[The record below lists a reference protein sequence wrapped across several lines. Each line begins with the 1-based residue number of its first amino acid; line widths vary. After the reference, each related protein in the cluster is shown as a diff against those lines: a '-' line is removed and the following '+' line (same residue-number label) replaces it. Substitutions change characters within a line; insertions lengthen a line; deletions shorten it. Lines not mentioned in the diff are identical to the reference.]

1 MTLRDPL
8 VTRLVDALRVLPGVG
23 PRTAQRLTLHLLERD
38 REGGLRLAETLRETL
53 EGVRHC
59 PRCRN
64 FTSRELCA
72 VCEAGDRD
80 PACLCIVETAADL
93 ETIEQSGAF
102 RGGYFVLGGRLSPLD
117 GIGPEAL
124 GLDVLDDRIA
134 RDGVAELILATN
146 PTVEGD
152 ATAHYLSERYGDRVA
167 RISRLASGMPV
178 GGEIEYL
185 DGGTLARALRGRTAV

>member
-8 VTRLVDALRVLPGVG
+8 VSRLVDALRVLPGVG

-38 REGGLRLAETLRETL
+38 REGGERLARTLHETL
-53 EGVRHC
+53 EAVHHC

-64 FTSRELCA
+64 FTSEALCA
-72 VCEAGDRD
+72 VCAAPERD
-80 PACLCIVETAADL
+80 LSCLCIVETAADL

-102 RGGYFVLGGRLSPLD
+102 RGAYFVLGGRLSPLD
-117 GIGPEAL
+117 GIGPEEL
-124 GLDVLDDRIA
+124 GLDLLDRRIA
-134 RDGVAELILATN
+134 DDGVLELILATN

-152 ATAHYLSERYGDRVA
+152 ATAHYLGERYGERVE